1 MSEREDEDGRRALAL
16 FIAKYVAAQ
25 DEDWKGCLDVAELID
40 KAIDELVADGFL
52 TGTGGGKFRIGGHG
66 AKAAAN

>member
-1 MSEREDEDGRRALAL
+1 MSDLEDEDGKRALAL

-25 DEDWKGCLDVAELID
+25 DEDWKGCLDGAELID
-40 KAIDELVADGFL
+40 KAVDELIADGFL
-52 TGTGGGKFRIGGHG
+52 TDIGGGKLRIGGHG